1 VILDTLQP
9 KEVTPRSAT
18 AAELAQLHELMHG
31 LRRCVASLAARYGDS
46 PGMKRIVNS
55 AERIQNDIDR
65 LHIDAEEFEMSRGLH
80 RHVPAAEKIPVP
92 DTEYDTNFWHG
103 IDDEGLR

>member
-1 VILDTLQP
+1 M
-9 KEVTPRSAT
+9 SAT
-18 AAELAQLHELMHG
+18 AELAQLHELIHG
-31 LRRCVASLAARYGDS
+31 LRRCVASLASRYGDS
-46 PGMKRIVNS
+46 PGMRRIVNS

-65 LHIDAEEFEMSRGLH
+65 LNIDAEEFELSRGLH
-80 RHVPAAEKIPVP
+80 RHHHVAEKIAIP